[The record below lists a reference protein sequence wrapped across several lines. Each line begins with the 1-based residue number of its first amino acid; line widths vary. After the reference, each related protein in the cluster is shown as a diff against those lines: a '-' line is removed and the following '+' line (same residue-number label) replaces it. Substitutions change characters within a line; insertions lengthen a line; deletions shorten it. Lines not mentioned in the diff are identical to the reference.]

1 MSENVPAMESRAPA
15 LVAIARQPAIGI
27 LTLIVV
33 IVIGLLLSFIPGLVH
48 ATAVLG
54 PLTTVWLP
62 FLVMNAVWWRGWP
75 CSELPQPWSG
85 IANVV
90 IQTILAFLGL
100 FLAQSLVVGSI
111 NFNEM
116 FGPPYRMFPFLM
128 PFAALTF
135 GVMLHI
141 TFVIGQWPYR
151 ALEPRLAGIAAV
163 ITSWVLGGILY
174 VTLCNWN
181 PLPREALGSVPNPSG
196 LFFAID
202 TTTVTLWV
210 IAWQMIIGVTWGG
223 WPFKLIKG
231 TAAAIIASTVACLV
245 LGLVSCFIVQAIV
258 PEPAAIALAAASI
271 FGAFVWGMA
280 FETWPVQGPIVAG
293 RAAALAVLAFVTA
306 VVWYLLLN
314 TLATS
319 TTAFPQ
325 DMPSQLYV
333 GIASL
338 NFFTANI
345 VVYYVVLHRWPFTP
359 PAPPPA

>member
-1 MSENVPAMESRAPA
+1 MSDNAPAMESRAPA
-15 LVAIARQPAIGI
+15 LVAVARQPVIGI
-27 LTLIVV
+27 LTLVVV
-33 IVIGLLLSFIPGLVH
+33 IVIGLLLSFVPGLVH

-54 PLTTVWLP
+54 PITTIWLP

-75 CSELPQPWSG
+75 AAGLAQPWG
-85 IANVV
+85 GVVNVV
-90 IQTILAFLGL
+90 MQTILAFLAL
-100 FLAQSLVVGSI
+100 FLAQSLVGGSV

-116 FGPPYRMFPFLM
+116 FGPPYKMFPFLM

-135 GVMLHI
+135 GVMLHQ
-141 TFVIGQWPYR
+141 TFVIGMWPYR
-151 ALEPRLAGIAAV
+151 VLEPRLAGIAAV
-163 ITSWVLGGILY
+163 VTSWVVGGILY
-174 VTLCNWN
+174 ITLCNWN
-181 PLPREALGSVPNPSG
+181 PLPREALGAVPNPGG
-196 LFFAID
+196 LFYAID

-231 TAAAIIASTVACLV
+231 TAASIISSTAACLV
-245 LGLVSCFIVQAIV
+245 LGLVSAFVVRAITSG
-258 PEPAAIALAAASI
+258 PAAIALAAASV

-280 FETWPVQGPIVAG
+280 FETWPLQGPMGVG
-293 RAAALAVLAFVTA
+293 RAVPLAALAFVTA

-314 TLATS
+314 GLATS

-325 DMPSQLYV
+325 ELPSQLYV

-345 VVYYVVLHRWPFTP
+345 VVYYAVLHRWPFTP